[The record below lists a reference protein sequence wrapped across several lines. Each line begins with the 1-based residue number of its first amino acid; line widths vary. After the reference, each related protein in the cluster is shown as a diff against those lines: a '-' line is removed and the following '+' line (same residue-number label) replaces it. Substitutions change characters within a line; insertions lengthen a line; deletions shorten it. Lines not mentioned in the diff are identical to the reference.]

1 MDYLISLLLSVPGLL
16 LALSM
21 HEFAHGY
28 AAYKMGDNTAK
39 YDGRL
44 SLNPFDH
51 MDPIGTLCLLFFRF
65 GWAKPVRINPYN
77 FKNQRAG
84 IIVVSLAGPFM
95 NFILALISAII
106 AEIVARY
113 MVYSNIA
120 LFLYQVFYISEA
132 INIGL
137 MVFNLI
143 PIPPLDGSKILL
155 EFLPYRYREYFYR
168 VERYSFIIL
177 ILLCYS
183 GFLNPILTVMQS
195 SISSLIGSIIGLIF

>member
-168 VERYSFIIL
+168 VEKYSFIIL

-183 GFLNPILTVMQS
+183 GFLNPILAVMQS